1 MNHIYAVIMA
11 GGGGTRLWPISRMK
25 HPKHLLPLIGERTL
39 FQATLDRLYGF
50 IPLDHVY
57 VVTISGQAKELISQA
72 ADIPIE
78 NFLIEPLPR
87 GTASVVGLAATV
99 LSNRDPESIMI
110 VLPSDHFIGD
120 CQLFHSYIREAI
132 RASRKNFLLTLG
144 IIPTFPATGYGYI
157 QRGAVLHEKSDF
169 PIYRVLR
176 FIEKPS
182 EAKARKLL
190 TKGDHFWNSGIFIW
204 KSNRILREFS
214 RQMPNLKQ
222 SLDRIGSAWGT
233 NDQKKV
239 LKTSWHL
246 LKPETIDYGIM
257 EHAENVAV
265 LSATGLEWSDV
276 GSWDSLFDVL
286 KADLGG
292 NIAVNCDLIPLETH
306 NSLIYSSKK
315 KLTVTIGIDD
325 LVIIDSGD
333 ALLVCRRD
341 HAQQVRQVISRLN
354 KDHKEEYL

>member
-1 MNHIYAVIMA
+1 
-11 GGGGTRLWPISRMK
+11 
-25 HPKHLLPLIGERTL
+25 
-39 FQATLDRLYGF
+39 
-50 IPLDHVY
+50 
-57 VVTISGQAKELISQA
+57 
-72 ADIPIE
+72 
-78 NFLIEPLPR
+78 
-87 GTASVVGLAATV
+87 
-99 LSNRDPESIMI
+99 
-110 VLPSDHFIGD
+110 
-120 CQLFHSYIREAI
+120 
-132 RASRKNFLLTLG
+132 
-144 IIPTFPATGYGYI
+144 
-157 QRGAVLHEKSDF
+157 
-169 PIYRVLR
+169 
-176 FIEKPS
+176 
-182 EAKARKLL
+182 
-190 TKGDHFWNSGIFIW
+190 
-204 KSNRILREFS
+204 
-214 RQMPNLKQ
+214 
-222 SLDRIGSAWGT
+222 
-233 NDQKKV
+233 
-239 LKTSWHL
+239 
-246 LKPETIDYGIM
+246 M